1 MRTFSSYMPRDR
13 RPSQQQQT
21 RCRGEQIDSHSQVGH
36 VSFMPRQP
44 LVSPQVDVNRPCL
57 KLLGQF
63 AGKPNLSPTRYIHPA
78 SYSQLFSYVH
88 DHLALPPEDPR
99 RTTMTSSGDR
109 YARDASGFSSPDA
122 NITQSH
128 ARQAPQPQR
137 QTPAPQDV
145 MLHQHLLQTQH
156 SGTAYYPYQSRSYQQ
171 TASSQGALG
180 YTYAPTNQP
189 AYQGSRITPGSND
202 TPGDQYQVNLP
213 GAQHSLDDP
222 RQRTTDFVNG
232 QQIRTESSPDEA
244 EQNGIRRGTNTISQF
259 DNQFTRTVDTS
270 TSANNAQRDERYPQ
284 YNRQSYLGYPRT
296 LDYCGQNDSS
306 SHPQR

>member
-1 MRTFSSYMPRDR
+1 
-13 RPSQQQQT
+13 
-21 RCRGEQIDSHSQVGH
+21 
-36 VSFMPRQP
+36 
-44 LVSPQVDVNRPCL
+44 
-57 KLLGQF
+57 
-63 AGKPNLSPTRYIHPA
+63 
-78 SYSQLFSYVH
+78 
-88 DHLALPPEDPR
+88 
-99 RTTMTSSGDR
+99 MTSSGDR

-145 MLHQHLLQTQH
+145 MPHQHLLQTQH
-156 SGTAYYPYQSRSYQQ
+156 SGKAYYPYQSRSYQQ

-189 AYQGSRITPGSND
+189 AYQGSRITQGSSD

-259 DNQFTRTVDTS
+259 HNQFTRTVDTS

-284 YNRQSYLGYPRT
+284 YNRQSYPGYPRT

-306 SHPQR
+306 SHAQR